1 MKKRIL
7 VVLIVSIL
15 TLLGIEKSS
24 SIKEYIGLVMDKIG
38 ITQNTYDIHIDE
50 DLRPYIY
57 IYWTGDNGVNDSD
70 KILLYHR
77 SYFQEIPNY
86 YGKNKFLIQTE
97 SDSVLYNRIGILKLH
112 AYSKHNYKIDLNLSD
127 TLLILSWSIDNWYSE
142 KTTMTDTIV
151 YKK

>member
-1 MKKRIL
+1 
-7 VVLIVSIL
+7 
-15 TLLGIEKSS
+15 
-24 SIKEYIGLVMDKIG
+24 MDKIG

-142 KTTMTDTIV
+142 RTTMTDTIV